1 MPEQAD
7 RRCKIDRVAE
17 TRGLEGMDEQLRECR
32 ADGDSLRELETF
44 FNKAVLRSALQAAG
58 METLEGEVS
67 NLHRLLTGEEV
78 SPGKR
83 VDAESRLGRNG
94 IDPSSVTADFVSYQ
108 TVRTH
113 LNDCLGVE
121 TTRDTH
127 LPVNEARNTV
137 LKLLSRTESVT
148 RRTME
153 RLERQGVL
161 TIRDPSV
168 AVSVRVTCSECN
180 AEYAFSQLLERGG
193 CACRSEE

>member
-1 MPEQAD
+1 MSEQAD
-7 RRCKIDRVAE
+7 RQCKIDRVAE
-17 TRGLEGMDEQLRECR
+17 TRGLGEIDEQLRER
-32 ADGDSLRELETF
+32 WADGDSLRELETF
-44 FNKAVLRSALQAAG
+44 FNKAVLRSAMHAAG
-58 METLEGEVS
+58 METLAGEVS
-67 NLHRLLTGEEV
+67 NLYRLLTDEAV

-83 VDAESRLGRNG
+83 VDAESRLRRNG

-113 LNDCLGVE
+113 LNECLGVE

-148 RRTME
+148 RRTIE

-161 TIRDPSV
+161 TIRHPSV

-180 AEYAFSQLLERGG
+180 AEYAFSKFLERGG
-193 CACRSEE
+193 CACRPEE